1 MLHRVGRCG
10 GPVREI
16 ELHRLDDAGMRRA
29 KSMAHKLE
37 QSMRR
42 RDILKTASV
51 GALALA
57 APRLALGADTATLRF
72 VPQADLA
79 VLDPVFTTAYV
90 TRNHAFMVFDTLY
103 GIDEAF
109 NPQPQMLAGHT
120 VENDG
125 KLWTLTLREGLKF
138 HDGEPVLAKDALASI
153 KRWAPRDAF
162 GSSLLAATE
171 EMTAPSDREVQ
182 IRLKKPFPM
191 LPLAMGHGSNTMLP
205 VMPERLANTPASQA
219 VTEMVGSGPYRF
231 VANERV
237 AGSLAVYRKFDG
249 YVPRAD
255 GKPSFTTGPKVAH
268 VERIEWHTIPDPAT
282 AAAALQAGEIDWW
295 EQPTSDLLPLLRKNK
310 AIVTEILDRAGNI
323 GFLRINSLLP
333 PFDNPAIK
341 HALLGAINQAD
352 FMQAVVGDDPAMW
365 HDKVGVFTP
374 GTPLATDAGH
384 RGVSGHAGLRP
395 GEAGPGRGGLQGREG
410 HLHRRDRLPR
420 DQCAVRSQRRHVPQ
434 GGDQPRLPG
443 ARLGH
448 GHPAPQHPGTAG
460 AGRVERALHL
470 HGRLRPDEPGDQS
483 VAERNRAG
491 RVRRLADRS
500 EAGGAADRV
509 VRCARPGGA
518 AGDLPRY
525 PATVLAGPAIY
536 PARSVLPGH
545 RLSQYGQR
553 RTARVVHSVLERA
566 EGVKLCCRSRAVV
579 ARVSETPSAACA
591 PSPGCRRAP
600 GCG

>member
-1 MLHRVGRCG
+1 
-10 GPVREI
+10 
-16 ELHRLDDAGMRRA
+16 
-29 KSMAHKLE
+29 
-37 QSMRR
+37 MRR

-57 APRLALGADTATLRF
+57 APRLARGAETATLRF

-138 HDGEPVLAKDALASI
+138 HDGEPVLAKDAVASI

-162 GSSLLAATE
+162 GSSLLAVTE

-182 IRLKKPFPM
+182 IRLKRPFPM

-231 VANERV
+231 VASERV

-352 FMQAVVGDDPAMW
+352 FMQAVVGDDPTMW

-374 GTPLATDAGH
+374 GTPLATDAGI
-384 RGVSGHAGLRP
+384 GVFPGTPDYDRVKRDLAAAGYK
-395 GEAGPGRGGLQGREG
+395 GEKVTFIAATDFPAINALCEVSADMFRKAGINLDYQALDWGTVTQRRNIQGPPEQGGWNAHCTYTAGYDLMSPATNPSLNAIGRGGFVGWPTDAKLAALRTSWFDAPDLAAQQAICRDIQLQFWQDPPYIPLGQFFQATAYRNTVSDVLRG
-410 HLHRRDRLPR
+410 SFTLFWN
-420 DQCAVRSQRRHVPQ
+420 VRK
-434 GGDQPRLPG
+434 G
-443 ARLGH
+443 
-448 GHPAPQHPGTAG
+448 
-460 AGRVERALHL
+460 
-470 HGRLRPDEPGDQS
+470 
-483 VAERNRAG
+483 
-491 RVRRLADRS
+491 
-500 EAGGAADRV
+500 
-509 VRCARPGGA
+509 
-518 AGDLPRY
+518 
-525 PATVLAGPAIY
+525 
-536 PARSVLPGH
+536 
-545 RLSQYGQR
+545 
-553 RTARVVHSVLERA
+553 
-566 EGVKLCCRSRAVV
+566 
-579 ARVSETPSAACA
+579 
-591 PSPGCRRAP
+591 
-600 GCG
+600 